1 MSDQLK
7 QAAETFFNKVKEID
21 PAIGGYVDENLI
33 IRGSY
38 RGKASN
44 NYQYSF
50 MAQRFL
56 VNNAGR
62 SVSDPFEKV
71 LAEIK

>member
-1 MSDQLK
+1 MSDMK
-7 QAAETFFNKVKEID
+7 QAAETFFKKVKEID
-21 PAIGGYVDENLI
+21 PAIGGYVDDNLI

-38 RGKASN
+38 RGKSSQ

-50 MAQRFL
+50 AAQRFL

-62 SVSDPFEKV
+62 SVSDPFEKAI
-71 LAEIK
+71 AEIK